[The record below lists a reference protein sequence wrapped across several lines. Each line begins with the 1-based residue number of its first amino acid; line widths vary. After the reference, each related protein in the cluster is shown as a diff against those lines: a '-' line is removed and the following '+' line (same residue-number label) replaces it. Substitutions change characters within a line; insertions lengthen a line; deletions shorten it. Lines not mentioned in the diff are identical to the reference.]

1 MSPALVGALAQR
13 FGERCVVA
21 DPERC
26 ARYAG
31 DWSGL
36 SPQTPELVVRPETTE
51 QAAEL
56 VAHLYQLGVPVT
68 FRGAGTGKAGG
79 CIPSLGSVVLSTER
93 MNGAPIVRADDLVV
107 SCSAG
112 TLAARLDEEAA
123 AHGLF
128 YPPDPNSLA
137 ISSIGG
143 NVATNAGGPKA
154 VKYGLTGHYLLGLTY
169 VGAQGEVV
177 RTGADTIKSVAG
189 TNLSGLLLGSEGT
202 FGLITEVT
210 MRLVARPQTVQTA
223 LLTFESTAAA
233 VQAVGALFRS
243 GVMPRCAELLD
254 EISCDTI
261 RNLEQ
266 HALPQGCQ
274 AALILETDGTEDQS
288 LDELLTLT
296 EAAQPLET
304 MVAQTPSQR
313 ERIWAPRRDLS
324 VALRDRRALKV
335 SEDIAVPRGQLATAV
350 ERIREAASATPLR
363 SQPTDTQVTVT
374 SMSTSSSIVKPSAP
388 RSRRSKTTSFGS
400 PSICVERSPVS
411 TASAWRNVTRCHG
424 KPARRAWRLSIGS
437 KRSWTPSCSS
447 TLVKC
452 WDHERSSPH
461 HRLDPE
467 GQRSLAGAARRR
479 PTQSR
484 RRDPAGARPR
494 DETSQSLPADRP
506 TAQ

>member
-1 MSPALVGALAQR
+1 MSPALVGGLAQR

-79 CIPSLGSVVLSTER
+79 CIPSPGSVVLSTER
-93 MNGAPIVRADDLVV
+93 MNRAPLVRRRRLGRLVLH
-107 SCSAG
+107 AG

-154 VKYGLTGHYLLGLTY
+154 VEYGLTGHYLLGLTY

-335 SEDIAVPRGQLATAV
+335 SEDIAVPR
-350 ERIREAASATPLR
+350 SACDGGRAYPRGCVSHPL
-363 SQPTDTQVTVT
+363 
-374 SMSTSSSIVKPSAP
+374 
-388 RSRRSKTTSFGS
+388 
-400 PSICVERSPVS
+400 
-411 TASAWRNVTRCHG
+411 
-424 KPARRAWRLSIGS
+424 
-437 KRSWTPSCSS
+437 
-447 TLVKC
+447 
-452 WDHERSSPH
+452 
-461 HRLDPE
+461 
-467 GQRSLAGAARRR
+467 
-479 PTQSR
+479 
-484 RRDPAGARPR
+484 
-494 DETSQSLPADRP
+494 
-506 TAQ
+506 

>member
-79 CIPSLGSVVLSTER
+79 CIPSPGSVVLSTER
-93 MNGAPIVRADDLVV
+93 MNRAPLVRADDLVV

-350 ERIREAASATPLR
+350 ERIREAASATPFEVATYGHAGDGNLHVNILFDR
-363 SQPTDTQVTVT
+363 EAQR
-374 SMSTSSSIVKPSAP
+374 AE
-388 RSRRSKTTSFGS
+388 
-400 PSICVERSPVS
+400 VEALQDHVFRIAIDLSG
-411 TASAWRNVTRCHG
+411 TITGEHG
-424 KPARRAWRLSIGS
+424 IGLA
-437 KRSWTPSCSS
+437 KRHALPW
-447 TLVKC
+447 
-452 WDHERSSPH
+452 E
-461 HRLDPE
+461 
-467 GQRSLAGAARRR
+467 AGAARMALEHRLKAVM
-479 PTQSR
+479 
-484 RRDPAGARPR
+484 DPKLLFNPGKVLGP
-494 DETSQSLPADRP
+494 
-506 TAQ
+506 

>member
-79 CIPSLGSVVLSTER
+79 CIPSPGSVVLSTER

-335 SEDIAVPRGQLATAV
+335 SEDIAVPRSQLATAV
-350 ERIREAASATPLR
+350 ERIREAASATPFEVATYGHAGDGNLHVNILFDREAQRAEVEALQDHVFRVAIDLR
-363 SQPTDTQVTVT
+363 GTIT
-374 SMSTSSSIVKPSAP
+374 
-388 RSRRSKTTSFGS
+388 G
-400 PSICVERSPVS
+400 E
-411 TASAWRNVTRCHG
+411 HG
-424 KPARRAWRLSIGS
+424 IGLA
-437 KRSWTPSCSS
+437 KRHALPW
-447 TLVKC
+447 
-452 WDHERSSPH
+452 E
-461 HRLDPE
+461 
-467 GQRSLAGAARRR
+467 AGAARMALEHRLKAVM
-479 PTQSR
+479 
-484 RRDPAGARPR
+484 DPKLLFNPGKVLGP
-494 DETSQSLPADRP
+494 
-506 TAQ
+506 

>member
-1 MSPALVGALAQR
+1 MSPALIGALAQR

-79 CIPSLGSVVLSTER
+79 CIPSPGSVVLSTER

-261 RNLEQ
+261 SNLEQ

-296 EAAQPLET
+296 KAAQPLET

-350 ERIREAASATPLR
+350 ERIREAASATPFEVATYGHAGDGNLHVNILFDR
-363 SQPTDTQVTVT
+363 EAQR
-374 SMSTSSSIVKPSAP
+374 AE
-388 RSRRSKTTSFGS
+388 
-400 PSICVERSPVS
+400 VEALQDHVFRIAIDLSG
-411 TASAWRNVTRCHG
+411 TITGEHG
-424 KPARRAWRLSIGS
+424 IGLA
-437 KRSWTPSCSS
+437 KRHALPW
-447 TLVKC
+447 
-452 WDHERSSPH
+452 E
-461 HRLDPE
+461 
-467 GQRSLAGAARRR
+467 AGAARMALEHRLKAVM
-479 PTQSR
+479 
-484 RRDPAGARPR
+484 DPKLLFNPGKVLGA
-494 DETSQSLPADRP
+494 
-506 TAQ
+506 